1 MKRGEEETG
10 DGEGGDRERKRG
22 RLAHVQGYHWQKSRH
37 LPAASWRQQH
47 SARRMLPCAASVG
60 AGVFRLGLCVCVH
73 SVDAAELHQCVKAQ
87 GKDHMQKSAAL
98 TEGTALKNRKKSA
111 VTVAPSSAIQK
122 SVHAHFCQIAHSPE
136 RRRDEGSRLKTS
148 P

>member
-87 GKDHMQKSAAL
+87 GKDHMQESAAL
-98 TEGTALKNRKKSA
+98 TEGTALKNRKKKARSRSLLPLPSRSQCMHISA
-111 VTVAPSSAIQK
+111 KSPTAPN
-122 SVHAHFCQIAHSPE
+122 V
-136 RRRDEGSRLKTS
+136 DETREAA
-148 P
+148 